1 MSGQGNERLEMSM
14 VTRNKV
20 ARIVTLMAALAM
32 VGCGGSSGSS
42 GGTTAAATTDDGRAV
57 VTGSGAVVTNRAYE
71 LWSDSNEAF
80 TAQEES
86 GWTADSCSSVADS
99 FEEAS
104 SAQDGGWAE
113 ALYMAGVAQSRCGE
127 DDEARDMFN
136 RALAIESTLCQALA
150 GIAVQQMAA
159 GELGAAMQSLN
170 RALSTEKACAEAYAN
185 RAIVRVRQA
194 SSEMAEEATSEALSD
209 LRRALVFDASYLDAF
224 GQMAL
229 IHYNRALAE
238 NDRQRLD
245 VAEVVCRQ
253 ATLIDGTYA
262 PIYNTWGL
270 IKVERGEV
278 IEALQM
284 FQAATERDN
293 SMFQAFMNFGQIT
306 QSFRGYQDAR
316 AAFARASELMPEDYD
331 ARIGLGAALRGLDQ
345 LEASQAE
352 YERAVAI
359 DAARPE
365 AYFNLGLIWQDYQTG
380 SPDDLNRA
388 RGYYEQFLE
397 RARAA
402 SNSGDFEDAIDNVVR
417 ECEQT
422 NGRRRR
428 RTRCM
433 SGRLQNIQ
441 MTIEALAEV
450 AELQAMAAE
459 AEAQAAAAQE
469 QMEAEAAAQQA
480 AAAEAEASAPTDGG
494 SDGESTEETQTE
506 E

>member
-1 MSGQGNERLEMSM
+1 MNARRDERLEMSKGTSKKVLGITAIAIAM
-14 VTRNKV
+14 VS
-20 ARIVTLMAALAM
+20 
-32 VGCGGSSGSS
+32 VGCGGTSGST
-42 GGTTAAATTDDGRAV
+42 GTTTAATTEDGRAV
-57 VTGSGAVVTNRAYE
+57 VTGSGAVVTTRAYE
-71 LWSDSNEAF
+71 LWSESSEAF
-80 TAQEES
+80 TSQEEA
-86 GWTADSCSSVADS
+86 GWSSESCSSISES

-127 DDEARDMFN
+127 DAEARTFFN
-136 RALAIESTLCQALA
+136 RALEIESTLCQALA

-194 SSEMAEEATSEALSD
+194 SSANAEEATAEALSD

-229 IHYNRALAE
+229 IHYNRALIE
-238 NDRQRLD
+238 DDQQRLD

-253 ATLIDGTYA
+253 ATLIDASYA

-306 QSFRGYQDAR
+306 QSFRGYQDSR
-316 AAFARASELMPEDYD
+316 AAFARAAELRPEDYD

-352 YERAVAI
+352 YERAIAI
-359 DAARPE
+359 DQARPE

-388 RGYYEQFLE
+388 RGYYNQFLE

-402 SNSGDFEDAIDNVVR
+402 SNSADFSQAIEDVTR

-441 MTIEALAEV
+441 MAIEALAR
-450 AELQAMAAE
+450 
-459 AEAQAAAAQE
+459 
-469 QMEAEAAAQQA
+469 
-480 AAAEAEASAPTDGG
+480 G
-494 SDGESTEETQTE
+494 
-506 E
+506 